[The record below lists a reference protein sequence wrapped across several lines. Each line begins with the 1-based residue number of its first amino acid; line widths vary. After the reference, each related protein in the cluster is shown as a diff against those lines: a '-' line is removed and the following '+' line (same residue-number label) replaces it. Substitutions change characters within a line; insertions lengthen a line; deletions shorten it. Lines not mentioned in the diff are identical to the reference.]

1 MLPAMHFL
9 LLKRS
14 AVYHSR
20 QYQNGNIILNGI
32 IVELFCF
39 LFSLTLPGLEVN
51 APIAGLHS

>member
-14 AVYHSR
+14 AVHHSR

-32 IVELFCF
+32 IVELFWF
-39 LFSLTLPGLEVN
+39 LFFLNLPGLEVN
-51 APIAGLHS
+51 APIAGLHT